1 MELRASEVAS
11 ATGGTLVGPD
21 VIVRGVAIDSRLV
34 EGGELFVP
42 IVDARDGHDF
52 LAAALAA
59 GAVATLSSRGPV
71 AGTTSIVVGDTG
83 AALTALGRAARD
95 RLPDRVV

>member
-1 MELRASEVAS
+1 MELRASEVAE
-11 ATGGTLVGPD
+11 ATGGTLVGSD
-21 VIVRGVAIDSRLV
+21 VVVRGAAIDSRLV

-52 LAAALAA
+52 VGPALAA
-59 GAVATLSSRGPV
+59 GAAAYLTSRTPV
-71 AGTTSIVVGDTG
+71 DGTTAIVVADTA

-95 RLPDRVV
+95 RLPE